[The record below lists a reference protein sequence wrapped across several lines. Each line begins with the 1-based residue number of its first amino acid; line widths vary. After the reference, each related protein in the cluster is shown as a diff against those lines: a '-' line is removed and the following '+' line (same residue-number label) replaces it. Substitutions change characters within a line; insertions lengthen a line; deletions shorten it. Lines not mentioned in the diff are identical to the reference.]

1 MSFARQTLSSA
12 YVRAVR
18 ELVAEGMSDTEIAI
32 QLAEQ
37 AAEDAASAAEHEAM
51 YGVDDPHEAD
61 RTGPSYLHCDGHY
74 ARNDAGEWIG
84 LM

>member
-1 MSFARQTLSSA
+1 MCAAACPCLTGSITSSC
-12 YVRAVR
+12 AVR

-51 YGVDDPHEAD
+51 YGFDDPHEAD
-61 RTGPSYLHCDGHY
+61 RSEWLPSC
-74 ARNDAGEWIG
+74 G
-84 LM
+84 LFCETAEQEYSA